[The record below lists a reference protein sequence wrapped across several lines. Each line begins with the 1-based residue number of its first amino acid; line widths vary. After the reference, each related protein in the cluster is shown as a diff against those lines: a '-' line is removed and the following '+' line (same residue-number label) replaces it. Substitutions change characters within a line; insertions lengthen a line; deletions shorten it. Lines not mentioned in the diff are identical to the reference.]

1 VGAKSQPPGVAQDV
15 LGLGEYLFKKVP
27 LVKSLV
33 LFLPQA
39 FPNKFSAGVAPA
51 PLKSL
56 PQLVKKR
63 NYAHHTTSTF
73 ACRVS
78 YAFAGSTDFFRY
90 QAGHQFNQGIL

>member
-1 VGAKSQPPGVAQDV
+1 LQKWGIFVATLANSILQKTPPGVAQDV

-56 PQLVKKR
+56 P
-63 NYAHHTTSTF
+63 
-73 ACRVS
+73 
-78 YAFAGSTDFFRY
+78 
-90 QAGHQFNQGIL
+90 